1 MSKKFLITALV
12 LVLSVPAFTQS
23 SGSYSV
29 ALTDDSTGVVIT
41 AYNGN
46 AVQVSIPVTIE
57 GLPVKA
63 IGNGAFQNK
72 TTIKSLVFPKGITEI
87 GNDAFQGC
95 RNLATVTLPDTLQKI
110 GVSAFDSCGLTTV
123 SIPAGCAAIGEG
135 AFSNCTQL
143 KTIVLPKNLVNIPAN
158 MFLDCEALNPVTLP
172 ETIKSIGSKA
182 FANCKALAT
191 FNVPAS
197 VELIEFAG
205 NVFEGCAK
213 LNLGAQVALK
223 KLGYDGSF

>member
-1 MSKKFLITALV
+1 MNKKLCMGIFAFVLIVTGYAQT
-12 LVLSVPAFTQS
+12 PGT
-23 SGSYSV
+23 YTV

-46 AVQVSIPVTIE
+46 AAQLGIPSTLE

-72 TTIKSLVFPKGITEI
+72 TTIRNLVIPKGITEI

-95 RNLATVTLPDTLQKI
+95 RNMAAVTLPDTVKI
-110 GVSAFDSCGLTTV
+110 IGDRAFDSCGLTTV
-123 SIPAGCAAIGEG
+123 SIPTGCTTIGEG

-143 KTIVLPKNLVNIPAN
+143 KTIVLPKDMANIPAN
-158 MFLDCEALNPVTLP
+158 MFLSCESLNPVTLP
-172 ETIKSIGSKA
+172 ETIKSIGAQA
-182 FANCKALAT
+182 FANCKALST

-205 NVFEGCAK
+205 NVFEGCSK
-213 LNLGAQVALK
+213 LNLGTQVALK
-223 KLGYDGSF
+223 KLGYNGSF